1 MDPQGLGTV
10 IFVFREEGPYSHDI
24 ALVKLVGRVVPSTT
38 VSPICLHSENSLQ
51 RGDEGV
57 VTGWGKTLAS
67 SHHLSSCLRAVKLP
81 YWEQTDCEEA
91 FKYSSQRILPEML
104 CAGFPG
110 VDSCDGDSGGPLAG
124 FIDGNY
130 RLVGIISW
138 GFGCGGGMLV
148 RRSGRGKYL
157 TLCCQSTIPG
167 VNTRVQPYLHWIEEK
182 MKLLH

>member
-1 MDPQGLGTV
+1 MENNIGSNISGSTSILF

-38 VSPICLHSENSLQ
+38 VSPICLHSDNSLQ

-110 VDSCDGDSGGPLAG
+110 VDSCGGDSGGPLAG
-124 FIDGNY
+124 FIDGN
-130 RLVGIISW
+130 
-138 GFGCGGGMLV
+138 
-148 RRSGRGKYL
+148 
-157 TLCCQSTIPG
+157 
-167 VNTRVQPYLHWIEEK
+167 
-182 MKLLH
+182 